1 MTTISRALAAPALAV
16 ALLAGMPA
24 TSLVGTAHAACEAG
38 DHINGSTAQWAADK
52 AKQAGYT
59 QISMEKK
66 GCDNYWHGLGSKDG
80 QQGRFVVAPD
90 GSVTPERN

>member
-1 MTTISRALAAPALAV
+1 MTIKSRFLAAPALAI

-24 TSLVGTAHAACEAG
+24 AGLAGAAQAACDPG

-59 QISMEKK
+59 QVRMEKK
-66 GCDNYWHGLGSKDG
+66 GCDNYWHGMGAKDG
-80 QQGRFVVAPD
+80 QQGRFVVSPQGD
-90 GSVTPERN
+90 VLPERN